1 MRRRIDMNKLSNEQ
15 KRLVQEHLHVI
26 DWVLYKS
33 IAVNETMQGMGR
45 EDLYQTGCLALC
57 EAALS
62 FDGRVRFQTY
72 AQTFVRN
79 ALIDICR
86 KAKTQRKYC
95 CHYLEDSVPGTDLR
109 YGETKAMTAD
119 APEPDCGVSEQ
130 IALQFAKAKQHHTGI
145 ALKGIEA
152 LELRYKGYTG
162 KEIAAL
168 YHTSPKS
175 VFSWISR
182 AKQKLRQNGELEAL
196 LACCK

>member
-1 MRRRIDMNKLSNEQ
+1 MKEEMMMKRLSDEQ
-15 KRLVQEHLHVI
+15 KRLVQDHLHVI

-33 IAVNETMQGMGR
+33 IVVNETVQGLGR

-62 FDGRVRFQTY
+62 FDGRAQFQTY

-86 KAKTQRKYC
+86 KAKTQKKHC
-95 CHYLEDSVPGTDLR
+95 CRSLEDPVPGTDLR
-109 YGETKAMTAD
+109 YGETKALAAD
-119 APEPDCGVSEQ
+119 TQEPDCGDTER
-130 IALQFAKAKQHHTGI
+130 IAVQFSRIKKQYSGV
-145 ALKGIEA
+145 ALKGVEA

-175 VFSWISR
+175 VFAWISR
-182 AKQKLRQNGELEAL
+182 AKQKLRQSGELEDL

>member
-1 MRRRIDMNKLSNEQ
+1 MKEEMMMKRLSDEQ
-15 KRLVQEHLHVI
+15 KRLVQDHLHVI

-33 IAVNETMQGMGR
+33 IVVNETVQGLGR
-45 EDLYQTGCLALC
+45 EDLYQT
-57 EAALS
+57 
-62 FDGRVRFQTY
+62 FDGRAQFQTY

-86 KAKTQRKYC
+86 KAKTQKKHC
-95 CHYLEDSVPGTDLR
+95 CRSLEDPVPGTDLR
-109 YGETKAMTAD
+109 YGETKALAAD
-119 APEPDCGVSEQ
+119 TQEPDCGDTER
-130 IALQFAKAKQHHTGI
+130 IAVQFSRIKKQYSGV
-145 ALKGIEA
+145 ALKGVEA

-175 VFSWISR
+175 VFAWISR
-182 AKQKLRQNGELEAL
+182 AKQKLRQSGELEAL